1 MCVPSPVCACGG
13 VHRRGRPPPRLHRH
27 RPRGAGD
34 AAGGEQPDSETSGDV
49 GLAARCGETAPG
61 RGDSLV
67 RGSAPGRG
75 SIPVRGVG
83 SEEGEHPATGSTR
96 RGGAS
101 RCGGSAPGRGSI
113 PVRGFGSGEGE
124 HRGAGSTRGGGASRC
139 GGSAPGRGSI
149 PVRARR
155 SPLSAQGGGGSMAS
169 PRAAELRSPGEAAA
183 AAAAAAAAGGGG
195 PAGPGAGPGLA
206 LALGCALSGAAL
218 VVLAGA
224 VPRAARPDPA
234 VPARQMERLEER
246 AARLRARLDRCTVAG
261 LALLALGGLLLA
273 ALLLATAA
281 ARRRAR
287 AARRT
292 GGTYGSVRLR
302 MRRVSAEGTRA
313 LLENQ
318 LSPPSQPPEG
328 PGS

>member
-1 MCVPSPVCACGG
+1 MGSLWQTRGCSAGAGVQPDVCACVWPPRCVRVCACTGG
-13 VHRRGRPPPRLHRH
+13 AGSSGHPPPA
-27 RPRGAGD
+27 PPATAATPVPAPARGTGD
-34 AAGGEQPDSETSGDV
+34 AA
-49 GLAARCGETAPG
+49 
-61 RGDSLV
+61 
-67 RGSAPGRG
+67 
-75 SIPVRGVG
+75 
-83 SEEGEHPATGSTR
+83 
-96 RGGAS
+96 
-101 RCGGSAPGRGSI
+101 
-113 PVRGFGSGEGE
+113 
-124 HRGAGSTRGGGASRC
+124 
-139 GGSAPGRGSI
+139 
-149 PVRARR
+149 RA
-155 SPLSAQGGGGSMAS
+155 GGGSMAS

-183 AAAAAAAAGGGG
+183 EAGPVGAIPG
-195 PAGPGAGPGLA
+195 GPGAGPGLA

-224 VPRAARPDPA
+224 IPRAARPDPT

-273 ALLLATAA
+273 ALLLAAAA

-302 MRRVSAEGTRA
+302 LRRVSAEGTRA
-313 LLENQ
+313 LLESQ
-318 LSPPSQPPEG
+318 LSPPAQPPEG

>member
-1 MCVPSPVCACGG
+1 MCVRVRAAAVCTGG
-13 VHRRGRPPPRLHRH
+13 AGSSGHPPPA
-27 RPRGAGD
+27 PPAAAAAPARGAGD
-34 AAGGEQPDSETSGDV
+34 AAGAGD
-49 GLAARCGETAPG
+49 
-61 RGDSLV
+61 
-67 RGSAPGRG
+67 
-75 SIPVRGVG
+75 
-83 SEEGEHPATGSTR
+83 
-96 RGGAS
+96 
-101 RCGGSAPGRGSI
+101 
-113 PVRGFGSGEGE
+113 
-124 HRGAGSTRGGGASRC
+124 
-139 GGSAPGRGSI
+139 
-149 PVRARR
+149 
-155 SPLSAQGGGGSMAS
+155 GSMAS

-183 AAAAAAAAGGGG
+183 AGGGG
-195 PAGPGAGPGLA
+195 PVGPGAGPGLA

-273 ALLLATAA
+273 ALLLAAAA

-313 LLENQ
+313 LLESQ
-318 LSPPSQPPEG
+318 LSPPPQPPEG

>member
-1 MCVPSPVCACGG
+1 MTHTLPCAKPAVLLCPLHPCPSPRSPPRGAHRGSRRCRGVPGGTPVASRACTDARCTCVCVCVCVRVRAAAVCTGG
-13 VHRRGRPPPRLHRH
+13 AGSSGHPPPAAAAA
-27 RPRGAGD
+27 PAPAPARGAGD
-34 AAGGEQPDSETSGDV
+34 AAG
-49 GLAARCGETAPG
+49 A
-61 RGDSLV
+61 
-67 RGSAPGRG
+67 
-75 SIPVRGVG
+75 
-83 SEEGEHPATGSTR
+83 
-96 RGGAS
+96 
-101 RCGGSAPGRGSI
+101 
-113 PVRGFGSGEGE
+113 
-124 HRGAGSTRGGGASRC
+124 
-139 GGSAPGRGSI
+139 
-149 PVRARR
+149 
-155 SPLSAQGGGGSMAS
+155 GGGSMAS

-183 AAAAAAAAGGGG
+183 AAAGGGG
-195 PAGPGAGPGLA
+195 PVGPGAGPGLA

-234 VPARQMERLEER
+234 VPARQMERLEAR

-273 ALLLATAA
+273 ALLLAAAA

-313 LLENQ
+313 LLESQ
-318 LSPPSQPPEG
+318 LSPLPQPPEG

>member
-1 MCVPSPVCACGG
+1 
-13 VHRRGRPPPRLHRH
+13 
-27 RPRGAGD
+27 
-34 AAGGEQPDSETSGDV
+34 
-49 GLAARCGETAPG
+49 
-61 RGDSLV
+61 
-67 RGSAPGRG
+67 
-75 SIPVRGVG
+75 
-83 SEEGEHPATGSTR
+83 
-96 RGGAS
+96 
-101 RCGGSAPGRGSI
+101 
-113 PVRGFGSGEGE
+113 
-124 HRGAGSTRGGGASRC
+124 
-139 GGSAPGRGSI
+139 
-149 PVRARR
+149 
-155 SPLSAQGGGGSMAS
+155 MAS

-183 AAAAAAAAGGGG
+183 AAAAAGGGG
-195 PAGPGAGPGLA
+195 SAGPGAGPGLA

-234 VPARQMERLEER
+234 VPARQMERLEAR

-273 ALLLATAA
+273 ALLLAAAA

>member
-1 MCVPSPVCACGG
+1 
-13 VHRRGRPPPRLHRH
+13 
-27 RPRGAGD
+27 
-34 AAGGEQPDSETSGDV
+34 
-49 GLAARCGETAPG
+49 
-61 RGDSLV
+61 
-67 RGSAPGRG
+67 
-75 SIPVRGVG
+75 
-83 SEEGEHPATGSTR
+83 
-96 RGGAS
+96 
-101 RCGGSAPGRGSI
+101 
-113 PVRGFGSGEGE
+113 
-124 HRGAGSTRGGGASRC
+124 
-139 GGSAPGRGSI
+139 
-149 PVRARR
+149 
-155 SPLSAQGGGGSMAS
+155 MAS
-169 PRAAELRSPGEAAA
+169 PRAAELRSPGEA

-234 VPARQMERLEER
+234 VPARQMERLEAR

-273 ALLLATAA
+273 ALLLAAAA

>member
-1 MCVPSPVCACGG
+1 
-13 VHRRGRPPPRLHRH
+13 
-27 RPRGAGD
+27 
-34 AAGGEQPDSETSGDV
+34 
-49 GLAARCGETAPG
+49 
-61 RGDSLV
+61 
-67 RGSAPGRG
+67 
-75 SIPVRGVG
+75 
-83 SEEGEHPATGSTR
+83 
-96 RGGAS
+96 
-101 RCGGSAPGRGSI
+101 
-113 PVRGFGSGEGE
+113 
-124 HRGAGSTRGGGASRC
+124 
-139 GGSAPGRGSI
+139 
-149 PVRARR
+149 
-155 SPLSAQGGGGSMAS
+155 MAS
-169 PRAAELRSPGEAAA
+169 PRAVELQSPGET
-183 AAAAAAAAGGGG
+183 AAAAGGAG

-234 VPARQMERLEER
+234 VPARQMERLEAR

-273 ALLLATAA
+273 ALLLAAAA

-302 MRRVSAEGTRA
+302 MRRVSTEGTRA
-313 LLENQ
+313 LLESQ
-318 LSPPSQPPEG
+318 LSPPPQPPEE